1 MTIRYSYST
10 GNFYPHYI
18 EYPHLPDDLIE
29 VDDDDYAAAM
39 GRPAG
44 HTFQFENDQLVITA
58 PTPTPLLV
66 QCDSYLVSVRKTR
79 DGILNRLAGIGFAA
93 VANDDTDT
101 VQAINA
107 ARTCLLDIT
116 ICPSVTAA
124 RDLDELQAAVGTEFQ
139 RIADAL
145 PQEARRAFDDVDTT
159 Q

>member
-29 VDDDDYAAAM
+29 VDDDNYAAAM

-44 HTFQFENDQLVITA
+44 HTFQFENGQLIITA

-66 QCDSYLVSVRKTR
+66 QCDTFLVGVRKTR

-93 VANDDTDT
+93 VASGDTDT
-101 VQAINA
+101 VQAIIA
-107 ARTCLLDIT
+107 ARTSLLDIT
-116 ICPSVTAA
+116 IRPSVTAA
-124 RDLDELQAAVGTEFQ
+124 RDLDALQAAVGTEFQ

-145 PQEARRAFDDVDTT
+145 PQEARRAFDDAGTT